1 MWAESS
7 WISDLIHNRRVEP
20 CGDHTKSLGA
30 GSNESQKCEKK
41 EERVAKKKKKAEKKE
56 DEAKP
61 GMNMENLGAEAR
73 GPAA

>member
-41 EERVAKKKKKAEKKE
+41 EERVAKEKKKAEKRRMKR
-56 DEAKP
+56 
-61 GMNMENLGAEAR
+61 NR
-73 GPAA
+73 G